1 MGENVATFL
10 TVQYIAHNVF
20 LFQSLSPFN
29 SLSTCLPRQ
38 DRDGCVARVIR
49 QIRVREEDMK
59 IRDFG
64 VEIWMNRYETKCEW
78 NLAETC
84 VESLTVA
91 ELLEMAG
98 KTGTILSELLP
109 LKLTYGAIEGSDR
122 LRRLI
127 AGLYEK
133 QAVENVVVTHGAI
146 GANALVHETLVEPG
160 DRVISV
166 LPTYQ
171 QHYSIPES
179 YGADLQILKLSEAN
193 GFLPDLQ
200 ELRRLAT
207 PGTKLIVLNNPNN
220 PTGAL
225 MDRAY
230 LEKIVEIAR
239 ISGAWILCDEV
250 YRGTDQQG
258 DGMTASIADLYE
270 KGISTGSMSKTYSLA
285 GLRLGWIVA
294 PSELIHA
301 VSIHRDYNTISVGML
316 DDHFAAIALE
326 NRDKILSRSQTITR
340 TNLAIL
346 SEWIESE
353 PLISWVKPKSGT
365 TALLKYDLPMS
376 SEAFCIKLLERTGVM
391 LTPGSAMDVE
401 GYLRIG
407 YANSEAILREG
418 LKRLSQFLKEQQ

>member
-1 MGENVATFL
+1 
-10 TVQYIAHNVF
+10 
-20 LFQSLSPFN
+20 
-29 SLSTCLPRQ
+29 
-38 DRDGCVARVIR
+38 
-49 QIRVREEDMK
+49 MK

-64 VEIWMNRYETKCEW
+64 VEIWMNKYETKCEL

-91 ELLEMAG
+91 ELLDMSG
-98 KTGTILSELLP
+98 INDIGQQLGP
-109 LKLTYGAIEGSDR
+109 LKLTYGEIEGSVR
-122 LRRLI
+122 LRTLV
-127 AGLYEK
+127 ADLYENQK
-133 QAVENVVVTHGAI
+133 VENVVITHGAI
-146 GANALVHETLVEPG
+146 GANALVHQTLVERG

-179 YGADLQILKLSEAN
+179 IGADTQILKLTEKT
-193 GFLPDLQ
+193 GFLPDLE
-200 ELRRLAT
+200 ELKKLAT
-207 PGTKLIVLNNPNN
+207 PGTKLIAINNPNN
-220 PTGAL
+220 PTGSL

-239 ISGAWILCDEV
+239 ACGAWILCDEV
-250 YRGTDQQG
+250 YRGTDQEG
-258 DGMTASIADLYE
+258 ELGMTASIADLYE
-270 KGISTGSMSKTYSLA
+270 KGISTASMSKTYSLA

-294 PSELIHA
+294 PQELIHA
-301 VSIHRDYNTISVGML
+301 VCIHRDYNTISVGML

-326 NRDKILSRSQTITR
+326 NKEKILDRSHRITR

-346 SEWIESE
+346 SEWVDSE

-376 SEAFCIKLLERTGVM
+376 SEEFCLRLLERTGVM
-391 LTPGSAMDVE
+391 LTPGSAMDME

-407 YANSEAILREG
+407 YSNGEEILREG
-418 LKRLSQFLKEQQ
+418 LGRLSQFLKEASASAA